1 MSFGVSASP
10 RGTRFDYERVFGDA
24 DMALFEAKRSG
35 RDRVCLA
42 DEAVAPVPA

>member
-10 RGTRFDYERVFGDA
+10 RGGEFDYQRVFGEA

-35 RDRVCLA
+35 RNRVCLA
-42 DEAVAPVPA
+42 DEVREPVLA